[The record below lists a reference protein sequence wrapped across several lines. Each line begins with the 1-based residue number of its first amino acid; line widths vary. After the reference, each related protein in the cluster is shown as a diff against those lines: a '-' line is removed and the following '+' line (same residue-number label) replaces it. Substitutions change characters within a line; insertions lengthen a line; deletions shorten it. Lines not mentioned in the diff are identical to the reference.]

1 MKDTINSTEKRQ
13 TLFNPEQKLDY
24 GLENR
29 LEEDRMSEIQFDD
42 KKREDLVNQMCPS
55 LQQQFEDHEVAALE
69 QSFNK
74 QTHQSYDSV
83 KMYLHQIGQI
93 PLLTLDE
100 EQAAAKQYLEGHIEG
115 KNILIQANLR
125 LVVSIAKKY
134 TGRGLPLLDLIQEGN
149 CGLIKAVDKFDY
161 TKGFKFST
169 YATWWIRQAIT
180 RAIADQ
186 AKTIRIP
193 AHMIE
198 LINKLTKVSRQL
210 TQDLGREPLSEEI
223 AEKMEGLSVDRI
235 REIQRLTLE
244 PVSLETPIGDQN
256 DSQLGD
262 FIEDQTSISPTDYTN
277 QTLLKEELANLLQ
290 TLTPKEEQVLLLRY
304 GLVDGKTHTLDQL
317 GQEFQLT
324 RECIRQIESK
334 ALRKLRN
341 PMRSKRL
348 KEFMES

>member
-198 LINKLTKVSRQL
+198 LINKLTKVSRHL

-235 REIQRLTLE
+235 REIQCLTLE

>member
-198 LINKLTKVSRQL
+198 LISTRTKVARQL

>member
-1 MKDTINSTEKRQ
+1 MKNTFNSTEKSQ
-13 TLFNPEQKLDY
+13 ALFNLGQKLDY

-29 LEEDRMSEIQFDD
+29 LEKDRMSEIQFDD
-42 KKREDLVNQMCPS
+42 KKREDSVNQMCPI

-134 TGRGLPLLDLIQEGN
+134 MGRGLPLLDLIQEGN

-193 AHMIE
+193 AHMTE

-210 TQDLGREPLSEEI
+210 TQDLAREPLSEEI

-290 TLTPKEEQVLLLRY
+290 TLTPKEEQVLQLRY